1 MTLAEIKAK
10 YNKESFNLDYF
21 ETKDKVKTKWLREWE
36 NHTRTA
42 FLVHQDILDYIK
54 ENPDATNLHPAETAK
69 QTDKGPMLTV
79 VISKHKKADV
89 VL

>member
-21 ETKDKVKTKWLREWE
+21 VAKDGVKTQWLREWE

-54 ENPDATNLHPAETAK
+54 DNPDASNLHPVEKSK
-69 QTDKGPMLTV
+69 QTDKGAMLSVT
-79 VISKHKKADV
+79 ITKHKPADV